1 MRLARTGGNV
11 RVSLALGRR
20 SLRQAFRRPMFFAP
34 IFIFPSLFLA
44 VNTGGAGNAVNLKG
58 FPEVH
63 GFLDFQLAGAIVQA
77 TMLSAV
83 SAGTSLALDIES
95 GFMDRLMT
103 APIARSTV
111 VLGRLLTNLILGGL
125 AGLWFLAIGLIFGAI
140 IEGGVLGALLILV
153 LSALTAA
160 AFGTIGAALALRA
173 GRVSVVQGVFPLVF
187 VILFLSSAFFPE
199 ALLQQPAKAIA
210 NVNPMSYIADGIREP
225 VISGVFGNVL
235 VDCLLGIAGV
245 AALGLFLSAR
255 AMRGRLR
262 AS

>member
-1 MRLARTGGNV
+1 
-11 RVSLALGRR
+11 
-20 SLRQAFRRPMFFAP
+20 MFFAP

-44 VNTGGAGNAVNLKG
+44 VNTGGAGSAVNLEG
-58 FPEVH
+58 FPDVN

-83 SAGTSLALDIES
+83 SAGTSLALDIET

-111 VLGRLLTNLILGGL
+111 VWGRLFTNLVLGAM
-125 AGLWFLAIGLIFGAI
+125 AGIWFLTVGLIFGAV

-153 LSALTAA
+153 LAALTAA
-160 AFGTIGAALALRA
+160 AFGSIGSALALKA

-187 VILFLSSAFFPE
+187 VILFLSSAFFPA
-199 ALLQQPAKAIA
+199 ALLQEPAKAIA

-225 VISGVFGNVL
+225 VIAGIFGNVL
-235 VDCLLGIAGV
+235 IECLLGITSV